1 MSNNNEAIK
10 EKLYN
15 IIDEMASNGDIED
28 ALEIHAIYNKLKKC
42 YDNLTEK
49 IGDNKYE
56 ITDISEYRFE
66 REVYRIRALK
76 NFSDV
81 KKGDLGGFVSS
92 YDNLSQHGDCW
103 IYDNAAVVD
112 EANIIEDAKIKDN
125 AKICGVSVVRG
136 DSVIRDDCEI
146 YMQSF
151 IVDSY
156 MSGNCCLYNAE
167 VHDSKLE
174 GYLHINQS
182 SIQKSNIIANDAI
195 IHDKTFIHDSKL
207 KLTKGSDICKSYV
220 AGSIIQG
227 CIRLD
232 NVELTNSKVIDKDEE
247 VCVNNKI
254 IDSAHI
260 INSDNIT
267 SVSLGSSDKQ
277 EEYGIVFYK
286 NRKGNTTITMSHKS
300 GVHESIEI

>member
-1 MSNNNEAIK
+1 MRNNNETTK

-15 IIDEMASNGDIED
+15 IIDKMISNGDIKD
-28 ALEIHAIYNKLKKC
+28 NLEIHVIYDKLKKC
-42 YDNLTEK
+42 CDSLAEK
-49 IGDNKYE
+49 IVDRKYE
-56 ITDISEYRFE
+56 ITDITEYKFE
-66 REVYRIRALK
+66 RELYRIRALK
-76 NFSDV
+76 NFGDV

-92 YDNLSQHGDCW
+92 YDNLSQDGDCW

-112 EANIIEDAKIKDN
+112 NANIIEDAKIKGD
-125 AKICGVSVVRG
+125 AKICGAVVVRG

-156 MSGNCCLYNAE
+156 ISGECCLYNME

-174 GYLHINQS
+174 GCLYLNQS
-182 SIQKSNIIANDAI
+182 SIQKSNIIANDAR

-207 KLTKGSDICKSYV
+207 KLTKDSDICKSYI
-220 AGSIIQG
+220 GMSTMQG
-227 CIRLD
+227 HIRLD
-232 NVELTNSKVIDKDEE
+232 NVEISNSKVINKDEE
-247 VCVNNKI
+247 VYINDKI

-260 INSDNIT
+260 TSTNNIRSFSLDLYDN
-267 SVSLGSSDKQ
+267 Q
-277 EEYGIVFYK
+277 EECDILFYK
-286 NRKGNTTITMSHKS
+286 NRNGNTTITISHKS